1 MAVKPEYKFKPYT
14 PTRLKM
20 ASTASTEDKTLKSLQ
35 TQRANLDAR
44 LRAEGINP
52 DTLGGEF
59 DNRNLIEKTLN
70 LRPDQGVLMDFFEII
85 NRPVEAVK
93 AGILAGAKGESILEG
108 AWEGISGNVNERGYT
123 RGSEFLEELGAP
135 VPTEGLAGFILDV
148 GVDIAL
154 DPLTY
159 VPAGFFLKGFKKLT
173 AKTGKG
179 VINAAGEAQEAL
191 IRRLAVQFPDEPID
205 DVLRRLSDSQLEDV
219 LFEGNST
226 LFNEDI
232 YLNPKKYTK
241 AQIKANKKAYK
252 NSIEALKSRGDT
264 LRDIIQGKA
273 KSPFKPT
280 KANPDGIY
288 EYVKTEMKV
297 YDDIAE
303 SIEAVDPGNIK
314 VVMTTSQNRM
324 SDIIIYKRYADTD
337 IFTKVGKL
345 EVKKFAG
352 AMGPTATMEV
362 TGKGLNRGIR
372 FKQSKKA
379 FQFSD
384 TLSTRLD
391 DFLNKTI
398 DGKTI
403 KSRALDIYDSKKG
416 ALEIADLVKGNK
428 TLSDE
433 YANLVFDMMEEKGV
447 QTLVFGASEKPLYI
461 SLEQARKYLKVGRG
475 IELGSGSGKIAKI
488 KTGVDKAA
496 ATIDDIID
504 ISAEGRKF
512 IQEQMGNGA
521 ASIEEAIETY
531 NASRRQFRLIPTLTV
546 DDATLK
552 QIVEAGDFIEPDD
565 VVRGFGNREF
575 TYEMGIID
583 RAAQKEGIIGEV
595 GRALQKFTTNFKNLF
610 SLTGDLPPEFRD
622 MMKGIE
628 GKTMIDLERRSAR
641 LASIKKNLVAVDPK
655 AGEYL
660 SELFEA
666 GAYIDEAGQLRR
678 MKRDYGLNDFF
689 DYVFKRNTD
698 GTPII
703 LPEFAD
709 QATKNNF
716 IRQINDLYYDYTSM
730 INFKGQPIS
739 TLRNGKN
746 LAFDV
751 VESNGGTKL
760 VVENLGSG
768 ELKEFTTWLA
778 NTPRATNFD
787 NFVHFGQKRLS
798 KGAVKLIKENT
809 GQYQEA
815 SRLMD
820 DILQSLV
827 KEGGFVD
834 IPQKLAGQ
842 MGYMRHIMSKE
853 AYESL
858 RLTLPGVAS
867 KFSRKGSDLLQSR
880 VFVGSIDEVNAGLRE
895 FSKLDVDLFDPDAF
909 NAMED
914 LIKVTQRKVEQKQ
927 MLSLVLDARGKNGQ
941 RLFRVADNTV
951 AARRELAAGE
961 VMLKSF
967 DEEFPTLLKN
977 LSDGSKKELEGI
989 LKNMGFGK
997 DTALVMHKNAR
1008 DILKRVEKAYIDLP
1022 EFVKGYDKLLNTWK
1036 GLTLITPGFHM
1047 RNLFGN
1053 SFNSYAVGM
1062 DLAAQSRY
1070 ATKAMLELDEFTKIG
1085 RKLASG
1091 AELTVKEK
1099 EIYKLVSGFYE
1110 SGVAQTHRGIRDLEQ
1125 IKEAVSQAT
1134 KGGALKTGYNN
1145 IIRFNFN
1152 VAEKMDDFQRY
1163 MLYRWALDKTGDSI
1177 KASRTVAESLFDYH
1191 HLTNFE
1197 KDYMKRL
1204 FPFYTFMK
1212 NNFVFQAKNIF
1223 NNPKAYAR
1231 TGRTY
1236 KYGLENLAGY
1246 GPNDLPD
1253 YATENMWIPIPI
1265 SVNKN
1270 DKEAVAFLKANLPLA
1285 DFTELVENPF
1295 KKGVISLTA
1304 PAKLLIEFGVGRDLF
1319 TGQPLSAFPGQTNA
1333 MEAGTGVLS
1342 GLRDRRGNLT
1352 ITQSPIA
1359 QKILNDIGL
1368 RTPINVA
1375 SAGLDVLDTLT
1386 GYQGAPEGFGD
1397 FLQRAGIAGVQDVDN
1412 LELTQLYQDLE
1423 KLRELKKYYEQETGN
1438 QLPVLPRG

>member
-1 MAVKPEYKFKPYT
+1 MAVEYKFKPYT
-14 PTRLKM
+14 PTNLKM
-20 ASTASTEDKTLKSLQ
+20 ASPTQAEQDRTLKSLQ
-35 TQRANLDAR
+35 AQRANLDAR
-44 LRAEGINP
+44 LRAEGIDP
-52 DTLGGEF
+52 ETLGGEF
-59 DNRNLIEKTLN
+59 DNRNLIEKALN
-70 LRPDQGVLMDFFEII
+70 LRPDQGVLMDFFEVI

-93 AGILAGAKGESILEG
+93 AGILAGYKGENILEG
-108 AWEGISGNVNERGYT
+108 AWQGISGNVNEEGYM
-123 RGSEFLEELGAP
+123 RGSEFLGELGIGF
-135 VPTEGLAGFILDV
+135 PTEGVGGFITDV
-148 GVDIAL
+148 AVDIAL

-159 VPAGFFLKGFKKLT
+159 VPAGFFLKGVKKLT
-173 AKTGKG
+173 TKTAKGL
-179 VINAAGEAQEAL
+179 INTAGEAQEAL

-219 LFEGNST
+219 LFEGNRG
-226 LFNEDI
+226 LFDKDI
-232 YLNPKKYTK
+232 YLNPGKYTK
-241 AQIKANKKAYK
+241 EQVKANKKAYK
-252 NSIEALKSRGDT
+252 NSIEALKARGDT
-264 LRDIIQGKA
+264 LRDIIQGNV

-288 EYVKTEMKV
+288 EYVKTEMRV
-297 YDDIAE
+297 YDDIVD
-303 SIEAVDPGNIK
+303 SIEAVDPGNIR

-362 TGKGLNRGIR
+362 VGKGLNRSVR
-372 FKQSKKA
+372 FKQSDKA
-379 FQFSD
+379 FKFSEG
-384 TLSTRLD
+384 LSTKLET
-391 DFLNKTI
+391 FLNKTV

-403 KSRALDIYDSKKG
+403 KSRALDIFDSRKG
-416 ALEIADLVKGNK
+416 ALEIGDLVKGDK
-428 TLSDE
+428 ALADE
-433 YANLVFDMMEEKGV
+433 YANLVFDMMDEKGV
-447 QTLVFGASEKPLYI
+447 QTLVFGASEKPLYL
-461 SLEQARKYLKVGRG
+461 SLEQAKKYMKVGRG
-475 IELGSGSGKIAKI
+475 IELGSGSGKIVKFPKGAN
-488 KTGVDKAA
+488 KATT
-496 ATIDDIID
+496 TIDELDD
-504 ISAEGRKF
+504 LTNAARKF
-512 IQEQMGNGA
+512 IQEELGNGTTLEDA
-521 ASIEEAIETY
+521 VEIW
-531 NASRRQFRLIPTLTV
+531 NASKRQFRLLPTLTI
-546 DDATLK
+546 DDAALK
-552 QIVEAGDFIEPDD
+552 QIIEAGDFIEPDD

-575 TYEMGIID
+575 SYEIGIIE
-583 RAAQKEGIIGEV
+583 RAAQKEGIVGEV

-709 QATKNNF
+709 QATKDNF
-716 IRQINDLYYDYTSM
+716 IKQINDLYYDYTSM

-739 TLRNGKN
+739 KLRNGKN

-798 KGAVKLIKENT
+798 KGSIKLIKENT

-834 IPQKLAGQ
+834 IPQQLAGQ

-858 RLTLPGVAS
+858 RLTLPGVSS

-880 VFVGSIDEVNAGLRE
+880 VFIGSIDEVNAGLRE
-895 FSKLDVDLFDPDAF
+895 FSKLDTDLFDPNAF

-927 MLSLVLDARGKNGQ
+927 MLSLVLDARGKDGQ

-967 DEEFPTLLKN
+967 DEEFPTLVKN
-977 LSDGSKKELEGI
+977 LSDGSKKELDAV
-989 LKNMGFGK
+989 LTNMGFGK

-1022 EFVKGYDKLLNTWK
+1022 EFVKVYDKFLNTWK

-1062 DLAAQSRY
+1062 DLASQSRY
-1070 ATKAMLELDEFTKIG
+1070 ATKAMKELDEFSKVG

-1091 AELTVKEK
+1091 AELTAKERK
-1099 EIYKLVSGFYE
+1099 LYELVSGFYE

-1125 IKEAVSQAT
+1125 VKEAVEQAT

-1145 IIRFNFN
+1145 LIRFNFN
-1152 VAEKMDDFQRY
+1152 VAEKMDDFQRF

-1212 NNFVFQAKNIF
+1212 NNFIFQAKNIF

-1231 TGRTY
+1231 VGRSY

-1246 GPNDLPD
+1246 GPDDMPD
-1253 YATENMWIPIPI
+1253 YASENMWIPLPI
-1265 SVNKN
+1265 TVNKN
-1270 DKEAVAFLKANLPLA
+1270 DKEAISFLKANLPLS

-1304 PAKLLIEFGVGRDLF
+1304 PVKLLIEFGVGRDLF
-1319 TGQPLSAFPGQTNA
+1319 TGAPLRDFPGQTNA
-1333 MEAGTGVLS
+1333 MEQGTGVLS
-1342 GLRDRRGNLT
+1342 GLRDSRGNLT

-1368 RTPINVA
+1368 RTPINLA
-1375 SAGLDVLDTLT
+1375 STGVDLIDTLT
-1386 GYQGAPEGFGD
+1386 GYQGASEGFGD
-1397 FLQRAGIAGVQDVDN
+1397 FLQRAGIAGSQDVDS
-1412 LELTQLYQDLE
+1412 LELTKLYQDLE